1 MTHSL
6 YLKKKILDK
15 ETLSNEERLFLT
27 KKINIEK
34 KLMGGK
40 YQNIQEMATDINDR
54 KPSKEIEKFIFRNM
68 MKIML
73 NEFNN

>member
-1 MTHSL
+1 
-6 YLKKKILDK
+6 
-15 ETLSNEERLFLT
+15 
-27 KKINIEK
+27 
-34 KLMGGK
+34 MGGK

-54 KPSKEIEKFIFRNM
+54 KPSKEIEKVIFCNM

>member
-15 ETLSNEERLFLT
+15 ETLYNEERLFLT

-34 KLMGGK
+34 KLMSGK

-54 KPSKEIEKFIFRNM
+54 KPSKEIEKVIFRNM

>member
-40 YQNIQEMATDINDR
+40 YQNIQEMETDINDR
-54 KPSKEIEKFIFRNM
+54 KPSKEIEEVTFRNM

>member
-1 MTHSL
+1 ME
-6 YLKKKILDK
+6 KKLDK

-40 YQNIQEMATDINDR
+40 YQNIQEMETDINDR
-54 KPSKEIEKFIFRNM
+54 KPSRSYISQHDENHVE
-68 MKIML
+68 
-73 NEFNN
+73 

>member
-34 KLMGGK
+34 KLMDGK

-54 KPSKEIEKFIFRNM
+54 KPSKEIEKVIFRNM